1 MFNKNQNLRQ
11 RAYWAAAAFCS
22 LLLFAG
28 WLHAK
33 NSGTAS
39 YHFNA
44 PAATLTGP
52 MNRARLPAAPLPGQ
66 TNKPATALLKKVF
79 LPAPFTPQAPTAN
92 WDELHNEA
100 CEEAV
105 AIMAASYF
113 SSSAQASLA
122 PDTIETELAKLT
134 AWQDKTLGY
143 HLDTTSAE
151 TARMMEAVYGLHTR
165 LLNNFTEQDIK
176 LALSAGRL
184 VAISENGRRLNN
196 PYYKQP
202 GPIHHM
208 LLLKGY
214 DPDGTIITND
224 SGTKRGLNYPYD
236 FPTLYAAAAD
246 WDHTAGSVDEN
257 KKIAIEIWK

>member
-11 RAYWAAAAFCS
+11 RAYWAVAVFCC
-22 LLLFAG
+22 LLLFSG
-28 WLHAK
+28 WLHGK
-33 NSGTAS
+33 GSRTTS

-44 PAATLTGP
+44 PATTPSGQINSVP
-52 MNRARLPAAPLPGQ
+52 LPAPPLPGRA
-66 TNKPATALLKKVF
+66 NNPTAVLLEKVF

-105 AIMAASYF
+105 AIMAGSYF
-113 SSSAQASLA
+113 SSSTQANLA
-122 PDTIETELAKLT
+122 PDTVETELAKLT
-134 AWQDKTLGY
+134 AWQDKTFGY

-151 TARMMEAVYGLHTR
+151 TARMMGAVYGLHTR
-165 LLNNFTEQDIK
+165 LLDNFTEQDIK
-176 LALSAGRL
+176 LALSAGKL

-202 GPIHHM
+202 GPVHHM

-214 DPDGTIITND
+214 GPGGNFITND

-236 FPTLYAAAAD
+236 FQTLYAAAAD
-246 WDHTAGSVDEN
+246 WSHPAGTVDDS